1 MPTPKKSSSRSRT
14 TKSATSSAS
23 VAPATDGARSPN
35 RDEATSASDRPHPA
49 SKPRGAR
56 PAAKVATAEQERV
69 AGLLQPLPEDT
80 PAGAATAPRWAQ
92 AGDRLTTAQGVR
104 VDDADNSLTAGERGP
119 TLMDDFHLREKI
131 MHFDHERIPER
142 AVHAR
147 GAGAHGTFVATEGL
161 DDLCAAAFL
170 RQGTS
175 TPVFV
180 RFSTVAG
187 SRGSM
192 DTARDVRGFAT
203 KFYTEEGNFD
213 LVGNNIPVFFIQD
226 GLKFPDLVHAVKPEP
241 DREIPQAQSAHDTF
255 WDFVSLQPEST
266 HMLMWTMSDRAIPR
280 SYATMEGFGV
290 HTFRLVA
297 PDGSTSLVKWHW
309 KPVAGTHGL
318 VWEESQKLGGID
330 PDYHRR
336 DLYERIASGNLPQ
349 WQLGVQVMPDSE
361 DETFEGIDLLDSTK
375 IVPEEL
381 CPVRIVGTLTLE
393 RNPANFFAE
402 TEQIAFHP
410 GHLVPGIDIV
420 DDPLL
425 HARLF
430 SYLDTQLTRL
440 GGPNFSQIP
449 INRPVAPVNDNN
461 RDGFMQQAVHEGIA
475 PYTPNSLGGGCP
487 FARIGEGAYTH
498 VPRQVDGPKLKLR
511 PASFD
516 DHFSQATLFYRSLT
530 PVEQDHVVSAFSF
543 ELAKCTAPTIHE
555 RMLANLAQVD
565 ADLATRVAAHLGL
578 DAPEGTPI
586 EPEGTSP
593 ALSMIT
599 GPGPID
605 GRKVAVLAS
614 DDTPKR
620 TVDAWRKA
628 ADPFGVEVVVVGP
641 HLGKL
646 AKGVPVDRSVHITDP
661 VEYDGVVLAT
671 DPDEAGALFVQ
682 EAYRHHKTVA
692 LLDESQQAATGI
704 GLDADGVVS
713 TPEEFFEAMALHRH
727 WDRKPVGAPADA

>member
-1 MPTPKKSSSRSRT
+1 MPTPKKPSARSRRT
-14 TKSATSSAS
+14 TQ
-23 VAPATDGARSPN
+23 APAAAFTPSVDGARSPN
-35 RDEATSASDRPHPA
+35 RDEATSATDRLRPA
-49 SKPRGAR
+49 TKPRSTP
-56 PAAKVATAEQERV
+56 PAAKVAAAERARV
-69 AGLLQPLPEDT
+69 AGLLPPPPEGT
-80 PAGAATAPRWAQ
+80 PAADALTPSWAQ
-92 AGDRLTTAQGVR
+92 EGDRLTTAQGVR

-119 TLMDDFHLREKI
+119 TLMDDFHLRERI
-131 MHFDHERIPER
+131 MHFDHERNPER
-142 AVHAR
+142 VVHAR

-170 RQGTS
+170 RKGTS

-266 HMLMWTMSDRAIPR
+266 HMLMWIMSDRAIPR
-280 SYATMEGFGV
+280 SYVTMEGFGV

-309 KPVAGTHGL
+309 KPVAGVHGL

-349 WQLGVQVMPDSE
+349 WELGVQVMPDSE
-361 DETFEGIDLLDSTK
+361 DETFEGIDLLDPTK

-381 CPVRIVGTLTLE
+381 CPVRVVGTLTLE
-393 RNPANFFAE
+393 RSPSNFFAE

-449 INRPVAPVNDNN
+449 INRPLAPVNDNH
-461 RDGFMQQAVHEGIA
+461 RDGFMQQAVHEGVA

-487 FARIGEGAYTH
+487 FARIGDGTYTH

-543 ELAKCTAPTIHE
+543 ELAKCTAPGIHE
-555 RMLANLAQVD
+555 RMVANLAQVD
-565 ADLATRVAAHLGL
+565 GELATRVAAHLGIE
-578 DAPEGTPI
+578 APDGTPI
-586 EPEGTSP
+586 EPEGSSP
-593 ALSMIT
+593 ALSMVT
-599 GPGPID
+599 GPGPVE

-620 TVDAWRKA
+620 VVDAWRRA
-628 ADPFGVEVVVVGP
+628 ADPLGVEVVVVGP

-646 AKGVPVDRSVHITDP
+646 DKGVPVDRSVHITDP

-682 EAYRHHKTVA
+682 EAYRHHKTIA
-692 LLDESQQAATGI
+692 LVDEAQQDATGI
-704 GLDADGVVS
+704 GLEADGVTR
-713 TPEEFFEAMALHRH
+713 TPEDFFEALALHRH
-727 WDRKPVGAPADA
+727 WDRRPLGAPADA